1 MKTFYFFLLILFFT
15 GFSFSQTEDQKKM
28 DFTKKVRDADMLFA
42 QGKYLEAKKNY
53 ESAASIMPSD
63 EGVKKQILLCDA
75 NEQKKSGFEA
85 DKEYNKLINKAD
97 EKFKNGDYQ
106 GSKDLFSRAVKI
118 KTSDTYPP
126 KMLRQIEDLLN
137 PKPITKAE
145 PLPDLG
151 QSTEMSILDAQ
162 KALKAADIERKN
174 KQNMDLLSKNESLAK
189 NENELSSNRIK
200 EMQAATTNFNDVRNR
215 IDSLSFENKEVN
227 DSMNIKLQMEQHSVI
242 SVTDF
247 QQKYQHD
254 LKVYVD
260 QTITKRTNLSDS
272 IGKGSVQIGA
282 STDSILVQKYN
293 KDGAS
298 ADSIV
303 KIMQDSRGVIEQKI
317 NSITHTEEKKNN
329 DNRISKE
336 EITELVN
343 ETTQNNSE
351 LEVGLADKN
360 RKNSNEMV
368 ENNLSFSE
376 KADVREKEK
385 GKIIVDNEQLLKQQ
399 IQNREKSSDS
409 LAKIPID
416 IRLQSHDSITLN
428 YYKVDKIKNDKK
440 DSNRYESNNQVKA
453 VSTVVLTEIEQIAS
467 TQNEFRIKS
476 DADIIKQKNIHNTID
491 ETSKQKQ
498 DLTAKKITEIEESQN
513 KGLIEAQS
521 KETTD
526 SYSSKDKINNLE
538 SKVLIGISSENTNTA
553 ENKTSLNTLENN
565 IEGST
570 NLETEQRR
578 IQTLEARTIIENIE
592 KKEIKFD
599 EKAANSIG
607 SLYPEGVTQ
616 EQFNKNDDKGSL
628 LAVVT
633 RRIIVKNGYGQ
644 IYTRTQTND
653 FITYSKNGSPTTE
666 SIWQKET
673 QDAKLKKN

>member
-1 MKTFYFFLLILFFT
+1 
-15 GFSFSQTEDQKKM
+15 
-28 DFTKKVRDADMLFA
+28 
-42 QGKYLEAKKNY
+42 
-53 ESAASIMPSD
+53 
-63 EGVKKQILLCDA
+63 
-75 NEQKKSGFEA
+75 
-85 DKEYNKLINKAD
+85 
-97 EKFKNGDYQ
+97 
-106 GSKDLFSRAVKI
+106 
-118 KTSDTYPP
+118 
-126 KMLRQIEDLLN
+126 
-137 PKPITKAE
+137 
-145 PLPDLG
+145 
-151 QSTEMSILDAQ
+151 
-162 KALKAADIERKN
+162 
-174 KQNMDLLSKNESLAK
+174 
-189 NENELSSNRIK
+189 
-200 EMQAATTNFNDVRNR
+200 
-215 IDSLSFENKEVN
+215 
-227 DSMNIKLQMEQHSVI
+227 
-242 SVTDF
+242 
-247 QQKYQHD
+247 
-254 LKVYVD
+254 
-260 QTITKRTNLSDS
+260 
-272 IGKGSVQIGA
+272 
-282 STDSILVQKYN
+282 
-293 KDGAS
+293 
-298 ADSIV
+298 
-303 KIMQDSRGVIEQKI
+303 MQDSRGVIEQKI

-453 VSTVVLTEIEQIAS
+453 VSTVVLSEIEQIAS